1 MLLTH
6 ANVRPDQKL
15 RQQEPKLL
23 RRLSRSF
30 RVLGRRHCKGKKLK
44 RRNLWRRQRPN

>member
-15 RQQEPKLL
+15 KQQEQKLL

-30 RVLGRRHCKGKKLK
+30 RVLGRRRTKGKRLK
-44 RRNLWRRQRPN
+44 RRNLRRRQRPN